1 MTFRLWQCFYNTLI
15 YQPTTTIHKWWYV
28 WKQKVRNSVG
38 FCWLVLCH
46 FALFGQTCLLDLVG
60 TFFAPVCSH
69 IVMANAPV
77 LTLPTIFGSF
87 SHYFSIWMNASTFY
101 LKDKSTKGHRGW
113 LRLDH
118 TPKPLMDRNHASSLL
133 VIGRRKNYQGSVSGI
148 CCLSS
153 LNSCWSSEDNYQ
165 QNRGVLAIHKP
176 T

>member
-1 MTFRLWQCFYNTLI
+1 MLKKNDLVREVV
-15 YQPTTTIHKWWYV
+15 PKWWYV

-77 LTLPTIFGSF
+77 TLPTIFGSF

-113 LRLDH
+113 WRLDH

-133 VIGRRKNYQGSVSGI
+133 VIGRRKNYQGSVKFSYFSMDYDRWLRGGEI
-148 CCLSS
+148 KFSKS
-153 LNSCWSSEDNYQ
+153 RTRDATN
-165 QNRGVLAIHKP
+165 QNWQL
-176 T
+176 

>member
-1 MTFRLWQCFYNTLI
+1 MTFRLWRCFYNTLI

-46 FALFGQTCLLDLVG
+46 FALFGQTCLFDLVG
-60 TFFAPVCSH
+60 TFFALVCSH
-69 IVMANAPV
+69 IVMANAP